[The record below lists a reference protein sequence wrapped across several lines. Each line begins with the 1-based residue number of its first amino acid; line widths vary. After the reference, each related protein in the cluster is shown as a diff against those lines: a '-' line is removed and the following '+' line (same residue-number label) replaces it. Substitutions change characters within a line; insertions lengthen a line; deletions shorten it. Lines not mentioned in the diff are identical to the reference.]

1 MRPAPFELF
10 RPESLREALAALAA
24 GAEPLAGGQS
34 MLQSM
39 RLGRSQP
46 EKIVDLSRLDCL
58 SSEIGQD
65 GEFVSI
71 GALVTHRQLAESA
84 IVEAQFPWLCE
95 AARLIGDVQVR
106 NLGTTLGNVCWADPR
121 ANMAVAMLASGAQV
135 TILKDPADPIKETLP
150 LDEFFT
156 GFRGTVLRGSL
167 AQSLLVPP
175 APNARGVYLEFSRQP
190 QDLAIVNVCAV
201 ADANGLRIALGGIA
215 PIPIRNSRLEAEVQ
229 SGAPVSDVAQLL
241 NSDARCQPPQDS
253 FGSREYKL
261 HVAAELTLRALRA
274 IGK

>member
-10 RPESLREALAALAA
+10 RPESLGDALTALAA

-34 MLQSM
+34 LLQSM

-46 EKIVDLSRLDCL
+46 EKIVDLSQLDCL
-58 SSEIGQD
+58 SNEIRQD
-65 GEFVSI
+65 SEFVSI
-71 GALVTHRQLAESA
+71 GARVTHRQLAEDA
-84 IVEAQFPWLCE
+84 MLEAQFPWLCE

-121 ANMAVAMLASGAQV
+121 ANMAVAMLASEAQV
-135 TILKDPADPIKETLP
+135 TILKEPTDPIKETLP

-156 GFRGTVLRGSL
+156 WFRATVLRDSL

-201 ADANGLRIALGGIA
+201 TTAHGLRIALGGIA
-215 PIPIRNSRLEAEVQ
+215 PIPIRNVELEAEGQ
-229 SGAPVSDVAQLL
+229 SNSSVSDIAQLL
-241 NSDARCQPPQDS
+241 YNDERCQPPRDS